1 MSVWPYIA
9 VMAIVTYAVRAIP
22 MTVFRREIKN
32 RYVLSFLHY
41 VPYAT
46 LSVMTFPA
54 ILSAGGTSAAGWAAF
69 IAAVVLALAGQDLPR
84 VSAAACVAAFIAG
97 FIG

>member
-54 ILSAGGTSAAGWAAF
+54 ILSASGTHTAGWAAF
-69 IAAVVLALAGQDLPR
+69 IAAVALALAGQDLPR
-84 VSAAACVAAFIAG
+84 VSAAACIAAFIADLMG
-97 FIG
+97 